1 MEFLADLH
9 VHSTASDGMLTPE
22 QVVAAAGRQQLKAV
36 ALTDHDTLEGLV
48 PAQAAGR
55 ALGIEVIG
63 GVELSTEWAHEEVHV
78 LGYFLSPGDGDLA
91 RVLAR
96 LRRARVERAQE
107 MVKRLARLGLHLSWE
122 EVQAQAETEAV
133 GRPHIARALVRAG
146 HVPSVKVAFERY
158 LNRGCPAYVP
168 RMKLTPAEAIALV
181 QRNGGVAVLAHPGL
195 LSRPEVLEE
204 LLPLDWQGIE
214 VFYPEHS
221 EQVTAALLTIARER
235 GLVPTGGSDFH
246 GEGHAGPSLGA
257 CAVSTRLLLELKRRR
272 RF

>member
-1 MEFLADLH
+1 MEFVADLH
-9 VHSTASDGMLTPE
+9 VHSTASDGVLTPE
-22 QVVAAAGRQQLKAV
+22 QVVAAAERQRLKAI
-36 ALTDHDTLEGLV
+36 ALTDHDTLEGLL

-55 ALGIEVIG
+55 ALGIEVID
-63 GVELSTEWAHEEVHV
+63 GVELSTEWRGEEVHV
-78 LGYFLSPGDGDLA
+78 LGYFVSPGDGDLA

-107 MVKRLARLGLHLSWE
+107 MVKRLARLGLHLRWE
-122 EVQAQAETEAV
+122 EIRAQAGTESV
-133 GRPHIARALVRAG
+133 GRPHIARALVQAG
-146 HVPSVKVAFERY
+146 YVPTVKAAFELY

-181 QRNGGVAVLAHPGL
+181 QRSGGVAVLAHPGL

-204 LLPLDWQGIE
+204 LLPLGWQGVE
-214 VFYPEHS
+214 VFYPQHS
-221 EQVTAALLTIARER
+221 ELVMAALLAIARDR

-257 CAVSTRLLLELKRRR
+257 CTVSSQLVAELKKRRR
-272 RF
+272 F